1 MSTVTENVS
10 KLLANVPRCQHCAAE
25 RVFELQFM
33 PALIGNLKFAK
44 QLNLAHKPDSPHH
57 ENQEGQISQESN
69 QTKLET
75 LENSDIFADDP
86 THQQDRWKTFMAA
99 VNQTRDVTI
108 EFGTVMVFTCSQGCW
123 KNVENNE
130 DSRYLEEVCL
140 VECDPDDRLFK

>member
-1 MSTVTENVS
+1 MVTENVS
-10 KLLANVPRCQHCAAE
+10 ELLENVPRCQHCAAK

-33 PALIGNLKFAK
+33 PALIGNLKCAK
-44 QLNLAHKPDSPHH
+44 QFNLAHKPDSPHH

-69 QTKLET
+69 QTKLKT
-75 LENSDIFADDP
+75 LGNSEIFADDP
-86 THQQDRWKTFMAA
+86 THQQDRWKMFMAA

-123 KNVENNE
+123 KNVQNNE
-130 DSRYLEEVCL
+130 DSRYLEEFCL